1 MSIIL
6 ENQIPPDQRFVI
18 QNTIEYNVFS
28 TEVEDATL
36 IEKWIGLEWPHK
48 VLMDAKTY
56 ARLRN
61 RRIEFQFDEKKS
73 VQAVL
78 IKESGDVKES
88 GEVKGE

>member
-48 VLMDAKTY
+48 VLMDAETY

>member
-18 QNTIEYNVFS
+18 KNTKEYNVFS

-36 IEKWIGLEWPHK
+36 IEKWVGLEWPHK
-48 VLMDAKTY
+48 VLMDVETY

-61 RRIEFQFDEKKS
+61 RRIEWQFGKEKS
-73 VQAVL
+73 LEAVL
-78 IKESGDVKES
+78 IKEA

>member
-6 ENQIPPDQRFVI
+6 ETQIPPDQRFVI

-48 VLMDAKTY
+48 VLMDAETY